1 MTQRD
6 VEPGSEEERRDL
18 ERRADAARSRLE
30 RNIDVLERRGRRV
43 TRTTRKV
50 RRGVRSVLAAM
61 VAFALLAGA
70 FFVARAY
77 MSRARWTRRFAI
89 SKRKRRLLLP
99 FIA

>member
-70 FFVARAY
+70 FFVARD